1 VPSRLLIVKVTGKG
15 QTTVAIDKIV
25 GDSTNDSIEEAKLLL
40 SRTPHVDEIQLL
52 LRLQGQLMSVTAEHE
67 VGEVLLVAD
76 RAVLGDC
83 GDGDSVLGPGRS
95 KSLLLVWHFIAAALI
110 ALLLLLTCR
119 GVCGLSFYVA
129 DGSTVSGLSRGP
141 RFYHTDPFWGLGRA
155 LQ

>member
-52 LRLQGQLMSVTAEHE
+52 LRLQGQLMSVTAENDD
-67 VGEVLLVAD
+67 GDVLLVAD
-76 RAVLGDC
+76 GAVLDDG

-95 KSLLLVWHFIAAALI
+95 I
-110 ALLLLLTCR
+110 ALLL
-119 GVCGLSFYVA
+119 V
-129 DGSTVSGLSRGP
+129 
-141 RFYHTDPFWGLGRA
+141 
-155 LQ
+155 

>member
-52 LRLQGQLMSVTAEHE
+52 LRLQGQLMSVTAEND
-67 VGEVLLVAD
+67 VGDVLLVAD
-76 RAVLGDC
+76 GAVLDDG

-95 KSLLLVWHFIAAALI
+95 I
-110 ALLLLLTCR
+110 ALLL
-119 GVCGLSFYVA
+119 V
-129 DGSTVSGLSRGP
+129 
-141 RFYHTDPFWGLGRA
+141 
-155 LQ
+155 

>member
-52 LRLQGQLMSVTAEHE
+52 LRLQGQLMSVTAEHDM
-67 VGEVLLVAD
+67 GDVLLVAD
-76 RAVLGDC
+76 GAVLDDG

-95 KSLLLVWHFIAAALI
+95 I
-110 ALLLLLTCR
+110 ALLL
-119 GVCGLSFYVA
+119 V
-129 DGSTVSGLSRGP
+129 
-141 RFYHTDPFWGLGRA
+141 
-155 LQ
+155 

>member
-52 LRLQGQLMSVTAEHE
+52 LRLQGQLMSVTAEND
-67 VGEVLLVAD
+67 VSDVLLVAD
-76 RAVLGDC
+76 GAVLDDG

-95 KSLLLVWHFIAAALI
+95 I
-110 ALLLLLTCR
+110 ALLL
-119 GVCGLSFYVA
+119 V
-129 DGSTVSGLSRGP
+129 
-141 RFYHTDPFWGLGRA
+141 
-155 LQ
+155 